1 MATRTGARR
10 PRTLRDQVEAAVT
23 GIDPTDAASPEE
35 AAVESFNK
43 WAMAL
48 EHSHKFVEKW
58 HKQINK
64 SVERYLDDRKEAID
78 TPLPTHRL
86 NLYHSNVT
94 TLTSQLYARLPKV
107 EADRRFLDPNDDVG
121 RVAAEMVTRILQND
135 MNDPDDSL
143 NELLRSALQDRLLAG
158 FGGARVKYCMEEG
171 VGPDGQP
178 AKLDEWCDLVYTH
191 PVDFRWSPC
200 RTPAEVT
207 WKAWRSYMTK
217 DEVRARFGDEVAT
230 NIGYTSN
237 GPKLNED
244 KARDSEVNEKQAEI
258 WEIWDKPTKC
268 VYWYSKGYTKF
279 LDKQEDPLELN
290 GFFPDPRPMVSNV
303 TTKKYLP
310 KPDFE
315 IARDLYTEIDV
326 LETRIALL
334 TSACKVVGVYDAAS
348 KGVERMLTEG
358 VENQLIPVEKWA
370 LFAEKG
376 GVRGVV
382 DWFPLDQ
389 VVNALN
395 VLVQQQQIRIQQL
408 YQVTGMSDIMRG
420 QASAAGTTATEQKIK
435 AQFGS
440 TQIQAIQDEFATFAS
455 DLLTKKVQL
464 IQKFYNP
471 AKIVELSNIMATPD
485 AQFVEPAIALIK
497 DPRAFNCRIAVRP
510 ETMAQIDYDQIKAER
525 SEYLQATAQFL
536 GQSQG
541 LIEVMPDAAPYLM
554 QLMKF
559 GLSGLRAGNE
569 VEGVIDQFVAEMEK
583 KLAEKAA
590 QPPPPDPEQMKVQA
604 QMQLEQAKMQ
614 AEGQM
619 KQMELQMDMQ
629 KFQAEAEKDMAT
641 SAKISENDA
650 LLAAQKAENDKQL
663 EELRIKA
670 ESDKAVLDAE
680 IKLKQL
686 EVDAATKAADRESR
700 ERIEFAKLEQADRHK
715 QAELAA
721 QQETERMRCEHESKL
736 ADKQAEVAKETA
748 RMTAETED
756 DSEDDDSSEKS
767 EAGLVAV
774 GRGLEAL
781 AQNMG
786 RPRTVKRGADGKVEG
801 IE

>member
-1 MATRTGARR
+1 MATRK
-10 PRTLRDQVEAAVT
+10 RTLRDQVEAAVT
-23 GIDPTDAASPEE
+23 GVDPTDASSPEE
-35 AAVESFNK
+35 AALESFNK
-43 WAMAL
+43 WGMAL

-78 TPLPTHRL
+78 TPIPTHRL
-86 NLYHSNVT
+86 NLYHANIT

-121 RVAAEMVTRILQND
+121 RVAGEMVTRILQND

-143 NELLRSALQDRLLAG
+143 NELLRATLQDRLLAG

-171 VGPDGQP
+171 PGLDGQP
-178 AKLDEWCDLVYTH
+178 AKMDEWCDIIHTH

-200 RTPAEVT
+200 RTAAEVT

-217 DEVRARFGDEVAT
+217 DEVRARFGEETAT
-230 NIGYTSN
+230 NIGYNSN
-237 GPKLNED
+237 GPRLNQD

-258 WEIWDKPTKC
+258 WEIWDKTSKC
-268 VYWYSKGYTKF
+268 VYWYSKGYQKF

-290 GFFPDPRPMVSNV
+290 GFFPDAKPMVANV

-315 IARDLYTEIDV
+315 IARDIYTEIDV
-326 LETRIALL
+326 LETRIATL
-334 TSACKVVGVYDAAS
+334 TAACKVVGVYDAAS
-348 KGVERMLTEG
+348 KDVRRMLEEG
-358 VENQLIPVEKWA
+358 VENQLIPVDKWA

-382 DWFPLDQ
+382 DWLPLDQ
-389 VVNALN
+389 VVNAIN

-408 YQVTGMSDIMRG
+408 YEVTGMSDIQRG
-420 QASAAGTTATEQKIK
+420 STNPNETLGAQQLK

-440 TQIQAIQDEFATFAS
+440 TRIQAIQDEFATFAS

-464 IQKFYNP
+464 IQKFYDP
-471 AKIVELSNIMATPD
+471 QRIVELSNILATPD
-485 AQFVEPAIALIK
+485 AQFAEQAIALIK

-510 ETMAQIDYDQIKAER
+510 ETMAQIDYNQIKAER

-536 GQSQG
+536 GQAQG
-541 LIEVMPDAAPYLM
+541 MIEMMPDAAPYLM

-569 VEGVIDQFVAEMEK
+569 VEGIIDQFVADMEK

-590 QPPPPDPEQMKVQA
+590 QPPPPDPEQVKAQA

-614 AEGQM
+614 HDGQM
-619 KQMELQMDMQ
+619 KQMEMQ
-629 KFQAEAEKDMAT
+629 HSAQEKQLDVQATAQTEQAKAQTSVQVAEIEAQISAEVEKEKIKAQAEVDIA
-641 SAKISENDA
+641 
-650 LLAAQKAENDKQL
+650 L
-663 EELRIKA
+663 EEMRIAADLEK
-670 ESDKAVLDAE
+670 S
-680 IKLKQL
+680 QL
-686 EVDAATKAADRESR
+686 DAATKAADRESR

-715 QAELAA
+715 QAELVA
-721 QQETERMRCEHESKL
+721 QQETERMRCEHETQL
-736 ADKQAEVAKETA
+736 ADKQAETAKETA
-748 RMTAETED
+748 KMTADKED
-756 DSEDDDSSEKS
+756 KKPEKS
-767 EAGLVAV
+767 GAESNAGLTAV
-774 GRGLEAL
+774 GKGLEAL

>member
-1 MATRTGARR
+1 MAKRK
-10 PRTLRDQVEAAVT
+10 RTLRDTLTAVVT
-23 GIDPTDAASPEE
+23 GVDPTEPQSPEE
-35 AAVESFNK
+35 QELKDFNR

-78 TPLPTHRL
+78 TPLPSHRL
-86 NLYHSNVT
+86 NLYHANIT

-107 EADRRFLDPNDDVG
+107 EADRRFLDPNDDVA
-121 RVAAEMVTRILQND
+121 RVAGEMVTRILQND

-158 FGGARVKYCMEEG
+158 FGGARVRYCMEEAEG
-171 VGPDGQP
+171 V
-178 AKLDEWCDLVYTH
+178 KTDEWCDLIHTN

-200 RTPAEVT
+200 RTPSEVT

-217 DEVRARFGDEVAT
+217 DEVRARFGDEIAT

-258 WEIWDKPTKC
+258 WEVWDKTTKC
-268 VYWYSKGYTKF
+268 VYWYSKGYPRF
-279 LDKQEDPLELN
+279 LDKKEDPLELE
-290 GFFPDPRPMVSNV
+290 GFFPDARPMVANV

-315 IARDLYTEIDV
+315 IARDIYTEIDV
-326 LETRIALL
+326 LETRIATL
-334 TSACKVVGVYDAAS
+334 TAACKVVGVYDAAS
-348 KGVERMLTEG
+348 KGVERMLTDG
-358 VENQLIPVEKWA
+358 VENQLIPVDKWA

-420 QASAAGTTATEQKIK
+420 QASASGTTATEQKIK

-440 TQIQAIQDEFATFAS
+440 TRIQAIQDEFANFAS

-464 IQKFYNP
+464 IQKFYDP
-471 AKIVELSNIMATPD
+471 ARIVELSNIMATPD
-485 AQFVEPAIALIK
+485 AQFVEQAIALVK

-541 LIEVMPDAAPYLM
+541 LIEIMPEAAPYLM

-569 VEGVIDQFVAEMEK
+569 VEGVVDQFVAAMEK
-583 KLAEKAA
+583 ALAEKAA
-590 QPPPPDPEQMKVQA
+590 QPQPPDPEQVKAQA
-604 QMQLEQAKMQ
+604 EMQKEQSRQ
-614 AEGQM
+614 QFEGQM
-619 KQMELQMDMQ
+619 KQMEI
-629 KFQAEAEKDMAT
+629 QA
-641 SAKISENDA
+641 
-650 LLAAQKAENDKQL
+650 AAQEKQL
-663 EELRIKA
+663 DVQAAAQTEQAKAQTQVQVAEIEAQIAAEVEKEKIKAQAAVDVQLEQLRIAADMEKA
-670 ESDKAVLDAE
+670 
-680 IKLKQL
+680 QL
-686 EVDAATKAADRESR
+686 DAATKAADRESR
-700 ERIEFAKLEQADRHK
+700 ERIEFAKLAQADEHK
-715 QAELAA
+715 KAELAA

-736 ADKQAEVAKETA
+736 ADKQAETA
-748 RMTAETED
+748 RMTAEKED
-756 DSEDDDSSEKS
+756 KKPEKS
-767 EAGLVAV
+767 GEESNAGLTAV
-774 GRGLEAL
+774 GKGLEAL

-786 RPRTVKRGADGKVEG
+786 RPRTVKRDADGKVEG